1 MSNVLLPKTQAAS
14 NLTLAHTLPRCLL
27 EMNSSTTWLEGR
39 WMSSAVKNLDS
50 DPVWTS
56 NITQPSHEKKMGVW
70 IVCSHLPKHS
80 MQYKNCTNSSIKH
93 APGVCSFGRVFMSN
107 TVWHCWGLYNYHSYP
122 QIFLCPRT
130 HVLAASCCSPF
141 RHVHRS
147 HTQWDPLIRACSCS
161 VIGHLPVA
169 YHVCKSSYLV
179 IIPMKRP
186 LLPLWQIGTYQQTD
200 LPPEHFSRAPNPA
213 QEKKK

>member
-1 MSNVLLPKTQAAS
+1 MVGRQVDVI
-14 NLTLAHTLPRCLL
+14 
-27 EMNSSTTWLEGR
+27 SSEKSWL
-39 WMSSAVKNLDS
+39 WSSANLQHHTTFS
-50 DPVWTS
+50 WK
-56 NITQPSHEKKMGVW
+56 QKMGMW
-70 IVCSHLPKHS
+70 IVCSRLPKHS

-93 APGVCSFGRVFMSN
+93 APEVCSFGRVFMSN
-107 TVWHCWGLYNYHSYP
+107 TVWHCWGLHNYHRYP

-169 YHVCKSSYLV
+169 YHVCKSSYPV

-200 LPPEHFSRAPNPA
+200 LPPEQLSRAPNPA
-213 QEKKK
+213 QEKKSRPAMDRSCLSRLWEQLELRR